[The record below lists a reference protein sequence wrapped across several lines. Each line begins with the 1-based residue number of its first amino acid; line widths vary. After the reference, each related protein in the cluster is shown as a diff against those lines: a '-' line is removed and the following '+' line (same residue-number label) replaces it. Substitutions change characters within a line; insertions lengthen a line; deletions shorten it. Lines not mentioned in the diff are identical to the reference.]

1 VIHLIGGGWDPGHA
15 AALYG
20 GFLGEAGDVA
30 ARSGR
35 PGKPVVACVVYDEG
49 DGRAQFARW
58 ESVLT
63 TLAFCE
69 PVPVLIGHD
78 VPLDVSALGNSDAL
92 LVCGGLTPGYAAAI
106 APAAAEVL
114 DWLLLG
120 DRPYAGFSAG
130 SATAAASA
138 LVGGW
143 LSGGVPVCPDDAAE
157 DLVEITVQPG
167 LGLVPF
173 LVDVHCAQW
182 GTLPRLISAVGSV
195 PGSSGVGIDENT
207 VLIVDGATAL
217 VAGGGQVWHVNEDG
231 GAVHVRSYRH
241 GQYLTLPD
249 AR

>member
-1 VIHLIGGGWDPGHA
+1 MIHLIGGGWDPQHS

-20 GFLGEAGDVA
+20 GFLAEAGDVA

-35 PGKPVVACVVYDEG
+35 PGKPVIACVVYDEG

-63 TLAFCE
+63 SLAFCE

-78 VPLDVSALGNSDAL
+78 VPLHVSALGNSDAL
-92 LVCGGLTPGYAAAI
+92 LVCGGLTPGYAAAV
-106 APAAAEVL
+106 APAVVDVL

-120 DRPYAGFSAG
+120 GRPYAGFSAG
-130 SATAAASA
+130 SVIAAADA

-143 LSGGVPVCPDDAAE
+143 LVGGVPVCPDDAAE
-157 DLVEITVQPG
+157 DLVELTMASG

-195 PGSSGVGIDENT
+195 AGSTGVGIDENT
-207 VLIVDGATAL
+207 ALIVDGGTAV
-217 VAGGGQVWHVNEDG
+217 VAGHGQVWHVREVDG
-231 GAVHVRSYRH
+231 SVDVRPYRP
-241 GQYLTLPD
+241 GQQLTLPA